1 MTIGGFVSNLNINL
15 RYIAASSQMRT
26 GSFTSTRHAHK
37 TGNLSQKVSFK
48 FSDNRIKY
56 LFNEFLLRE

>member
-15 RYIAASSQMRT
+15 RHIAAGLQMRT
-26 GSFTSTRHAHK
+26 GSFTSTRCAHK
-37 TGNLSQKVSFK
+37 MGNLSQKVSFN
-48 FSDNRIKY
+48 FSDNGVKY